1 MRGTIGL
8 DLYGISGTS
17 NLYHDHVSISAQL
30 GNDSGFDFHRIDG
43 LSPIK
48 AVSKIII
55 KIEIREGTICY
66 MLLVQLVFVKI
77 KNGGS
82 ITEMINSINERRSI
96 RKYQEGNVISCCFI
110 IREKTN
116 NGEQER
122 NGELLWR
129 E

>member
-30 GNDSGFDFHRIDG
+30 GNDSGFDLHRIDG

-66 MLLVQLVFVKI
+66 TVSYTHLSFD
-77 KNGGS
+77 
-82 ITEMINSINERRSI
+82 EERM
-96 RKYQEGNVISCCFI
+96 
-110 IREKTN
+110 
-116 NGEQER
+116 
-122 NGELLWR
+122 
-129 E
+129 

>member
-30 GNDSGFDFHRIDG
+30 GNDSGFDLYRIDG

-55 KIEIREGTICY
+55 KIEIRESTICY
-66 MLLVQLVFVKI
+66 MLLVQLVFV
-77 KNGGS
+77 
-82 ITEMINSINERRSI
+82 
-96 RKYQEGNVISCCFI
+96 
-110 IREKTN
+110 
-116 NGEQER
+116 
-122 NGELLWR
+122 
-129 E
+129 